1 MSQLFRRGGNTL
13 CLYFVLLLVIS
24 VASCVPAKKFV
35 YFNDL
40 KKRDSIYPNGVVVV
54 DSLTKFHDPKIE
66 VNDLISVD
74 ISVFNPLNDDQSL
87 TPVKAVGNDKGT
99 SDVRYLVDKD
109 GYVELRMVGFV
120 KIAGLTTSEA
130 REVIK
135 QKAKE
140 FYKDPIVNVRITNF
154 EVTVQ
159 GEVGS
164 PGIFTIQS
172 EKASILDILALAGD
186 LKATAKRNNILI
198 ARTENNK
205 VTFAR
210 VNIATSDIYKSPYF
224 YVKQRDYIYVEPNA
238 YTRQSTDN
246 TYMRLSGY
254 IAPLV
259 SIFSILIIT
268 KAIRIY

>member
-1 MSQLFRRGGNTL
+1 MYQFFRQGGNTL
-13 CLYFVLLLVIS
+13 CLYFVLFLVIS
-24 VASCVPAKKFV
+24 VASCVPAKKYV
-35 YFNDL
+35 YFNNL
-40 KKRDSIYPNGVVVV
+40 KERDTIYPHGIVVV
-54 DSLTKFHDPKIE
+54 DSLSKFQDPKIE
-66 VNDLISVD
+66 VNDLLSVD
-74 ISVFNPLNDDQSL
+74 ISVFNPLDGDQSI
-87 TPVKAVGNDKGT
+87 TPVKAAGNDKGALDT
-99 SDVRYLVDKD
+99 RYLVDKD
-109 GYVELRMVGFV
+109 GYIELRMVGFV
-120 KIAGLTTSEA
+120 KVVGLTTSEA

-159 GEVGS
+159 GEVS
-164 PGIFTIQS
+164 NPGIFNVQS

-186 LKATAKRNNILI
+186 LRATAKRDNILI

-210 VNIATSDIYKSPYF
+210 VNITTSDIYKSPYF
-224 YVKQRDYIYVEPNA
+224 YMKQRDYIYVEPNA

-259 SIFSILIIT
+259 SIFSILVIT